1 MALPAVEDLEKVLFA
16 TQLVCELD
24 HLESQPAGTQAPR
37 GEHDERP
44 DNHSPTRPVQRLGR
58 NHRTKRTPSEG
69 GVLAASETGFGR
81 YDIAGWPGAPLKQP
95 VGAPSPQQR
104 ATRFQYRR
112 SPSGR
117 IRKLG
122 EAKP

>member
-81 YDIAGWPGAPLKQP
+81 LRHCRMARSSSEAASWSSLAT
-95 VGAPSPQQR
+95 
-104 ATRFQYRR
+104 ATRHTL
-112 SPSGR
+112 PVPALT
-117 IRKLG
+117 LG
-122 EAKP
+122 